1 MKKKID
7 IEALERKNPFSVPNG
22 YFEGLANRVMS
33 SIPEAEGDARDSS
46 SAASSTDNPKVVGL
60 LPRKKKNGWVKWVAA
75 AACLCGVAFFVASQQ
90 GGESGNATGQLANMK
105 PATAAPTPTVND
117 ETEAEAVEQETA
129 PAKVYANNAYDLS
142 HHVRRSATPAPANI
156 TPQPV
161 VRTSTTIRTPSVQIA
176 STKTTTSAP
185 AATTPAK
192 TVVYAPSAQTAMLAS
207 NTTPK
212 AIVSQTSQSDTDT
225 YAAEYDMLDY
235 TNMSGTEI
243 YDYLAGNEYY

>member
-1 MKKKID
+1 MEKKIN

-22 YFEGLANRVMS
+22 YFEGLASRVMS
-33 SIPEAEGDARDSS
+33 SIPEAEGEARVSS
-46 SAASSTDNPKVVGL
+46 SVAPGTGNPKVVGL

-90 GGESGNATGQLANMK
+90 GEESDTATGQLANMK
-105 PATAAPTPTVND
+105 PTTAAPTPTVND
-117 ETEAEAVEQETA
+117 ESEPETVEQETS

-142 HHVRRSATPAPANI
+142 HHVRRSSTPAPANI

-161 VRTSTTIRTPSVQIA
+161 IRTSTTVRTPSVQMA
-176 STKTTTSAP
+176 RTKTTASAP
-185 AATTPAK
+185 AATTPVK
-192 TVVYAPSAQTAMLAS
+192 TVVSAPSAQTAMLAS

-212 AIVSQTSQSDTDT
+212 TIVSQSSQSDTDT